1 MSKIFEALQFAQAE
15 QVGKIK
21 GIIPQISELP
31 PTPELFEVSEVHSVG
46 LESEMLLLGQNI
58 GALLPDPGKNVV
70 QFLGASEKVGTSTL
84 AREFSKVLAN
94 HSRKSVLLVE
104 SDLKQYEQHQALGVE
119 PKIGLEQLLHSDAT
133 LEQVTTRVGKSNLF
147 LTSVVS
153 KVNLISS
160 SRTEDLW
167 KSVREKFELIVI
179 DSPAVHTDVG
189 GLTLCSSVDGVVLVL
204 DADKTQ
210 ASIARSAKEQIL
222 QNGGNLLGIVFN
234 KRRFYIPDFI
244 DKFL

>member
-21 GIIPQISELP
+21 GINPKIPELP
-31 PTPELFEVSEVHSVG
+31 PTPKLFAVSEVHSFG

-58 GALLPDPGKNVV
+58 GALLPDPEKNVI

-84 AREFSKVLAN
+84 AREFSRVLAD

-119 PKIGLEQLLHSDAT
+119 PKIGLDQLLHSDAT
-133 LEQVTTRVGKSNLF
+133 LEQVTTRIGKSNLF

-153 KVNLISS
+153 KVKLISS
-160 SRTEDLW
+160 SRSEDLW
-167 KSVREKFELIVI
+167 NYVREKFELIVI
-179 DSPAVHTDVG
+179 DSPAVDTDVG
-189 GLTLCSSVDGVVLVL
+189 GLTLCSSVDGVVMVIA
-204 DADKTQ
+204 ADKTP
-210 ASIARSAKEQIL
+210 APIAKGAKEQIL

-234 KRRFYIPDFI
+234 KRRSYIPDFI
-244 DKFL
+244 NKFL